1 MSSQGVT
8 LTDLQEAER
17 TFSRS
22 RVEHQAQ
29 EQPSLKP
36 VGPGVLEGGPRKH
49 EPLAAPAQEAGESHP
64 PWGRSPEGE
73 VSAGTESRVWGAAGG
88 LLLTGS
94 QCPLLRSGR
103 LPGSLFTP
111 VCGWRACMTER
122 IQRTVSS
129 SDRRLPWE
137 LPTCFRPQPAAM
149 SVCPVA

>member
-22 RVEHQAQ
+22 RVERQAQ

-36 VGPGVLEGGPRKH
+36 VGPGALEGGPRKH
-49 EPLAAPAQEAGESHP
+49 EPVAAPTQEAGKSCQ

-73 VSAGTESRVWGAAGG
+73 VSAGVESRVWGAAGG

-94 QCPLLRSGR
+94 QCLLLCSGH
-103 LPGSLFTP
+103 LSGSLFTSI
-111 VCGWRACMTER
+111 CGLRACVTER
-122 IQRTVSS
+122 IQKMLSL
-129 SDRRLPWE
+129 SDTLFPWE
-137 LPTCFRPQPAAM
+137 LANVLVSSLTET
-149 SVCPVA
+149 